1 MVKLILPKTSVLLFD
16 LIFIIKYSIM
26 NSKTD
31 NFSDNEIIGILDQCR
46 SFREVLGK
54 IGYSSNGS
62 GGYSLLKQQL
72 GKRNIQIPKYHYYGD
87 TKKRSSIPLI
97 EILIENSTY
106 TNRSGLKRRLV
117 NEGLLEYKCKCG
129 NIGLW
134 EGKRLSLQLEHKN
147 GKNNDNRIENL
158 EFLCPNC
165 HSQSETFSGKNN
177 RCSKRVKKIRKSRS
191 SDNFC
196 ICGNPIKNRSTH
208 CKDCHHENLRKIK
221 SRPSYGELINDI
233 TFSNYTSTG
242 KKYGVSDNTIRKW
255 IKIYEKEMDIHQSF

>member
-1 MVKLILPKTSVLLFD
+1 
-16 LIFIIKYSIM
+16 M

-31 NFSDNEIIGILDQCR
+31 NFSDNEIVEILAQCK

-62 GGYSLLKQQL
+62 GGYSLLKHQL

-87 TKKRSSIPLI
+87 PKKRTSIPLS

-106 TNRSGLKRRLV
+106 TRACLKRRLI
-117 NEGLLEYKCKCG
+117 NEGILEYKCKCG
-129 NIGLW
+129 NTGMW

-147 GKNNDNRIENL
+147 GKNNDNRIENI

-165 HSQSETFSGKNN
+165 HSQSETFAGKNN
-177 RCSKRVKKIRKSRS
+177 KCSKKIKKIRKPRISKR
-191 SDNFC
+191 NC
-196 ICGNPIKNRSTH
+196 LCGKEIKYGSTQ
-208 CKDCHHENLRKIK
+208 CQKCHHESLRKIK
-221 SRPSYGELINDI
+221 SRPTYGELINDI

-255 IKIYEKEMDIHQSF
+255 IEVYEKEMNIHQSF